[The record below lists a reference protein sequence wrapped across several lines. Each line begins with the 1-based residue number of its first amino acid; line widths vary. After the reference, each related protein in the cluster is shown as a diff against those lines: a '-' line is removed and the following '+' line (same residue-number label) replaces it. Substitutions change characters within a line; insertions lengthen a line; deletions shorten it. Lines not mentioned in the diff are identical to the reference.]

1 MSLRTLLP
9 AVPVILAASSA
20 SCSSN
25 PSSAEP
31 SGPPDAGVESAPL
44 LPALGMNDVS
54 VLLPLSIA
62 RAYLD
67 PTSAGAKGALL
78 PEDVYDK
85 VPKFGVEPADGLVWD
100 RMRAVAIRFDACFQT
115 KAGCAPQIRIVMQ
128 PILPGGDTND
138 SALHLFYTL
147 QAEEMK
153 EVVAELRRLREL
165 APEQTDAPLDVSPAM
180 SAQGSGGAYTTG
192 MKDLVLRFAG
202 EQTLTRMTFFLR
214 APPIREEW
222 FFGGFDRAAGIM
234 TQLNIVGIGKTNQR
248 VDRVETTEGYSY
260 LFIPAGKVPEDVS
273 ALLVTEAAK
282 KAPVDDVKKA
292 YAAFLR
298 IENPTKYGPDA
309 LPCAGCHVSTVATE
323 FATKEM
329 GFDPKAEPDAFTSAK
344 WDLTLRGKAAT
355 TLPSLRAFGYH
366 RREPMIARRVINESA
381 AAVDEIETKYPR

>member
-1 MSLRTLLP
+1 MSFRTLLP
-9 AVPVILAASSA
+9 ALPVILAGLSA
-20 SCSSN
+20 SCSS
-25 PSSAEP
+25 SSPNTEP
-31 SGPPDAGVESAPL
+31 SAAPDAGIAEAPL

-54 VLLPLSIA
+54 VLLPLSVA

-78 PEDVYDK
+78 PQDVYDK

-115 KAGCAPQIRIVMQ
+115 KAGCAAQIRIVMQ
-128 PILPGGDTND
+128 PILAGGDTND

-147 QAEEMK
+147 PEAEMT
-153 EVVAELRRLREL
+153 EVVAELRKLREL

-180 SAQGSGGAYTTG
+180 TAQGSSGAYTTG
-192 MKDLVLRFAG
+192 LRDLVLRFAG

-214 APPIREEW
+214 APPVREEW
-222 FFGGFDRAAGIM
+222 FFGGFDRAAGVM

-248 VDRVETTEGYSY
+248 VDRPETTEGYSY
-260 LFIPAGKVPEDVS
+260 LFVPAGKVPEDVS
-273 ALLVTEAAK
+273 ALLVTATAK
-282 KAPVDDVKKA
+282 TAPVEDVKKA
-292 YAAFLR
+292 FSAFLR
-298 IENPTKYGPDA
+298 IENPAKYGPDA

-329 GFDPKAEPDAFTSAK
+329 GFDPKADPDAFTSPK
-344 WDLTLRGKAAT
+344 WDLSMRGKSAT

-366 RREPMIARRVINESA
+366 RREAMIARRVINESA